1 MVSDV
6 PTTLSDRD
14 KYFDSLKN
22 AIVTVLNISL
32 EWTINIAVEDDLP
45 KGRRS
50 SLTSNLAVSIVFT
63 SISAGP
69 GDLLTLQNKVGSP
82 AFLEGLN
89 SQGFKTSLL
98 ELSMTKS
105 SMSSTSGECYM
116 HPIHEFFRFLL
127 PEITLS
133 VHQELYRFVY

>member
-6 PTTLSDRD
+6 PTTLSDLD

-22 AIVTVLNISL
+22 AIVMVLNISL
-32 EWTINIAVEDDLP
+32 EWNINIIVEEDLP
-45 KGRRS
+45 KERRS
-50 SLTSNLAVSIVFT
+50 SLKSNLAVSIVFT

-69 GDLLTLQNKVGSP
+69 GDLLTLQNKVDSP
-82 AFLEGLN
+82 AFLEKLN
-89 SQGFKTSLL
+89 AQGFKTSLL

-116 HPIHEFFRFLL
+116 HPIHEFIIFLHL
-127 PEITLS
+127 EITLS
-133 VHQELYRFVY
+133 VHQALYWFVY